1 MSDITFRPG
10 APPDSATPMD
20 RGVSRYR
27 RWARWYEHV
36 RCPGLVLAV
45 VVACLYGP
53 FLGCDFTLD
62 DYRMMRLLRE
72 YDAGRRETLD
82 LYRFLSGGVDNQAKR
97 AAGWYPWWLGDDVR
111 YRHLRPLGEAA
122 IRAEYWLF
130 GETPFFYRVVT
141 VAVYALGVRLVLA
154 FYRSLGGKERRARWG
169 ALAFAVAA
177 SHTIPVLFLS
187 AQGDVVSLA
196 LTAGAMLGAA
206 RFIRDRTTWGLIL
219 AVVCYSLGLGVKE
232 AVLPVAVL
240 PLALAWVFRGRTR
253 VWRRAVGVT
262 ALLVGIG
269 LGWLAVYARGGY
281 GADTFLMLDPVHA
294 PWGYLAALP
303 GRALVLLSTWPI
315 PVNPFIFYFCPGW
328 HRGLYIFGALGALVL
343 CLLVRSYYRNHR
355 GEGDTAAMA
364 FWALPFLPLLVCTVP
379 DDRVMMLPGI
389 GLAYL
394 AAVWITRP
402 GIDGSVCVR
411 KLPVVLFV
419 ALQISTGIG
428 VSGIMRFIEHG
439 ATRMVTA
446 AVDGFGRAL
455 QPGDHVFFLNSPENL
470 HALFTQD
477 RCRCVTGSNDV
488 HAGFLSDVASPRIEV
503 VDDHTLRIE
512 AKDEPLMTTFVGL
525 MGRTRERPKRVGDVL
540 EAGVFRGRIVE
551 MDGEG
556 VTAVELR
563 FDQPLDSD
571 SYRFYWCS
579 RWSPPELRSF
589 SGWASGDRGGA

>member
-1 MSDITFRPG
+1 
-10 APPDSATPMD
+10 
-20 RGVSRYR
+20 
-27 RWARWYEHV
+27 
-36 RCPGLVLAV
+36 
-45 VVACLYGP
+45 VACLYGP

-82 LYRFLSGGVDNQAKR
+82 LYRFLSGGPDNRAKR

-111 YRHLRPLGEAA
+111 YRHLRPLAEAA
-122 IRAEYWLF
+122 ILAEYRLF
-130 GETPFFYRVVT
+130 GETPLLYRAVT

-154 FYRSLGGKERRARWG
+154 FYRLLGGKERRARWG

-187 AQGDVVSLA
+187 AQGDVISLV

-206 RFIRDRTTWGLIL
+206 RFIRDRAMWGLVL

-240 PLALAWVFRGRTR
+240 PVALVWVFRGRTR
-253 VWRRAVGVT
+253 VRRRAVGVT

-269 LGWLAVYARGGY
+269 LGWLAVYAHGGY

-294 PWGYLAALP
+294 PLDYLAALP

-328 HRGLYIFGALGALVL
+328 YWGLYAFGALGAIVL
-343 CLLVRSYYRNHR
+343 WLLARSYYRNHR

-379 DDRVMMLPGI
+379 DDRVMILPGI

-394 AAVWITRP
+394 AAVWMTRP
-402 GIDGSVCVR
+402 GIDGSVRVR
-411 KLPVVLFV
+411 ALPVVLFV
-419 ALQISTGIG
+419 ALQISTVIA
-428 VSGIMRFIEHG
+428 VSGIMRYMEHG
-439 ATRMVTA
+439 ATRLVTA
-446 AVDGFGRAL
+446 AIDGFDRAPR
-455 QPGDHVFFLNSPENL
+455 PGDHLFFLNSPQNL
-470 HALFTQD
+470 DVLFAQD
-477 RCRCVTGSNDV
+477 RCRWLTGDEGV
-488 HAGFLSDVASPRIEV
+488 QAGFLSDVASPRIEV
-503 VDDHTLRIE
+503 MDDHTLRIE
-512 AKDEPLMTTFVGL
+512 ATDDALLTTFVGL
-525 MGRTRERPKRVGDVL
+525 MGRSRERPKRVGDVL
-540 EAGVFRGRIVE
+540 DAGAFRAQIVGVN
-551 MDGEG
+551 GEG
-556 VTAVELR
+556 VTAVQLR

-571 SYRFYWCS
+571 SYRFYWCH
-579 RWSPPELRSF
+579 RWSSPELRSF
-589 SGWASGDRGGA
+589 GARASGDRGGA